1 MPNLLDSFIE
11 VGNLAALPIIG
22 DTFTWNAADY
32 VGTVSDIAQDEFFND
47 EATGTR
53 KNTERFLEVA
63 LSQFPVGT
71 RPAIRDSITYDS
83 DVYKVVEIT
92 SLDTTNVVYKIR
104 KPLQTA

>member
-1 MPNLLDSFIE
+1 MPNILDTFIE
-11 VGNLAALPIIG
+11 VGNVAALPIIG
-22 DTFTWNAADY
+22 DTFTWGSSDY
-32 VGTVSDIAQDEFFND
+32 VGTVSDIAQDEFFTD

-63 LSQFPVGT
+63 LSQFPGST
-71 RPAIRDSITYDS
+71 RPAIRDTITYQADN
-83 DVYKVVEIT
+83 YTVVEIT